1 MSYSFTD
8 FTIISGLSGSG
19 KGVALGSL
27 EDIGYYCIDN
37 LPAVMLGELAESL
50 SRGRLHKYA
59 TPSLAGI
66 AVSIDARSQQFFAQL
81 EEQLENLKARNI
93 QVRILYIEADEDE
106 IVKRYNE
113 TRRRHPLSDWQ
124 TPLKEAIRQDK
135 ALLSPLRE
143 KADKVFDTTGMTP
156 HELRALIRD
165 YTGGA
170 KWGSPLV
177 LMESFGFKFGSP
189 READFV
195 FDVRCLPNPHWQPEL
210 RKLTGLDQPVQ
221 EFFSKQEDVQEM
233 ITHIF
238 EFLYRWLPGFVE
250 QNRSYITI
258 AIGCTG
264 GQHRSVYV
272 SQQIKDMLLL
282 KEVNAQIRHRE
293 L

>member
-1 MSYSFTD
+1 MSYPNND
-8 FTIISGLSGSG
+8 LTIISGLSGSG

-37 LPAVMLGELAESL
+37 LPAVMLGELADSL
-50 SRGRLHKYA
+50 SRGRLSRYA

-81 EEQLENLKARNI
+81 EEQLAVLRERNI
-93 QVRILYIEADEDE
+93 QVRILYIEADEQE
-106 IVKRYNE
+106 IIKRYNE

-124 TPLKEAIRQDK
+124 TPLKDAIRHDK
-135 ALLSPLRE
+135 ELLEPLRD

-156 HELRALIRD
+156 HEFRALIRD

-177 LMESFGFKFGSP
+177 LIESFGFKYGSP

-195 FDVRCLPNPHWQPEL
+195 FDVRCLPNPHWNPDL
-210 RKLTGLDQPVQ
+210 RKLTGKDELVQ
-221 EFFSKQEDVQEM
+221 QFFAKEAEVQHMAE
-233 ITHIF
+233 HIF

-258 AIGCTG
+258 AVGCTG
-264 GQHRSVYV
+264 GQHRSVYIGE
-272 SQQIKDMLLL
+272 QLKNQFLL
-282 KEVNAQIRHRE
+282 KEVNVQIRHRE